1 MHVKRNYLRVGDHS
15 TSGGVVVDSI
25 PTMSCGGVGL
35 TYVGA
40 KVTCPACKR
49 VGVIVAE
56 GPRWPG
62 NLMGHEAAL
71 EGDKVACGCNPR
83 PTMIASQDTMYQSFE
98 SEQLLGMGFAADGSR
113 MVLDSGMPQPSQG
126 LCISCMLAAA
136 KNAAAMVVR
145 G

>member
-1 MHVKRNYLRVGDHS
+1 MKRNYLRVGDHS

-25 PTMSCGGVGL
+25 PSTSCEGVGL
-35 TYVGA
+35 TYIGA

-49 VGVIVAE
+49 IGVIVAD

-62 NLMGHEAAL
+62 ELMGHQAAL
-71 EGDKVACGCNPR
+71 EGDKVACGCSPL
-83 PTMIASQDTMYQSFE
+83 PTMIASQSAMFETFE
-98 SEQLLGMGFAADGSR
+98 SDALVKMGFSATGGPVS
-113 MVLDSGMPQPSQG
+113 LDLGTPKPSQG
-126 LCISCMLAAA
+126 FCLSCMVAAA